1 MWEAIR
7 ANKIRSR
14 VLISAM
20 AGTLIALGA
29 VFGAV
34 YQAEAGAAVGAV
46 FALGI
51 WGLLVL
57 VAFTGGDKMLLMSA
71 GAKKIEKQDAP
82 RLWNIVE
89 EMTIASG
96 LGSMPDVYVID
107 EDAPNA
113 FAVGQD
119 PSRSA
124 VAVTRGLLRRL
135 NRDELQGVVA
145 HEMGHIRNLD
155 VRFMTLA
162 AVMLGSIVLLSDVFL
177 RSLWFGGGRRRGR
190 GGEGGQAQLI
200 LVVVSIL
207 LAILAPFL
215 ARLLYFACS
224 RQREF
229 LADASAARF
238 TRYPEGLA
246 SALEKISRPTGGKVG
261 RKGANRALAP
271 LYIVR
276 PEGFRSL
283 TGMFSTHPPLER
295 RVSILR
301 SMGGGAGYAAY
312 EKAWKQGGGE
322 GSLLDARTLSG
333 DQSLSAR
340 QGTPEPETKKEAQE
354 TVREV
359 LDVFDR
365 LAGFLILGCA
375 CGVRIKVPEGYAK
388 PTVPCTRCGRENPV
402 PQASEPEAATAAAT
416 GAATYRRKSGAWE
429 SFRCPCGRNVQISP
443 AFKGEF
449 KKCPAC
455 SRKIKILQPG

>member
-20 AGTLIALGA
+20 GGVLVGLGA
-29 VFGAV
+29 LFGAV
-34 YQAEAGAAVGAV
+34 YHAETGAAVGAV

-51 WGLLVL
+51 WVFLVL
-57 VAFTGGDKMLLMSA
+57 VAFAGGDKILLMSA

-82 RLWNIVE
+82 QLWNVVE

-96 LGSMPDVYVID
+96 LGRMPDVYVID

-119 PSRSA
+119 PSRAA

-145 HEMGHIRNLD
+145 HEIGHIRNLD

-162 AVMLGSIVLLSDVFL
+162 SVMLGSIVLLSDVFL

-207 LAILAPFL
+207 LAILAPLL

-224 RQREF
+224 RQREY

-246 SALEKISRPTGGKVG
+246 SALQKISRPTGGKVG

-271 LYIVR
+271 MYIVR

-295 RVSILR
+295 RIGILR
-301 SMGGGAGYAAY
+301 SMGGGAGYADY
-312 EKAWKQGGGE
+312 EQAWRRNGGDGA
-322 GSLLDARTLSG
+322 LLDARTLSG
-333 DQSLSAR
+333 DQSVAAR
-340 QGTPEPETKKEAQE
+340 QPTPPPASKKEADE

-375 CGVRIKVPEGYAK
+375 CGVRIKVPEGYGKA
-388 PTVPCTRCGRENPV
+388 TVPCTRCGRENPV
-402 PQASEPEAATAAAT
+402 PQAAAPEQRSGT
-416 GAATYRRKSGAWE
+416 ATYQRTSKGWE
-429 SFRCPCGRNVQISP
+429 SLRCPCGRNVQISP
-443 AFKGEF
+443 AFQGEF
-449 KKCPAC
+449 KKCPTC
-455 SRKIKILQPG
+455 GRKIKIMQPA

>member
-20 AGTLIALGA
+20 GGILVGLGA
-29 VFGAV
+29 LFGAV
-34 YQAEAGAAVGAV
+34 YQAEAGAAAGAV
-46 FALGI
+46 FALLI
-51 WGLLVL
+51 WGILVL
-57 VAFTGGDKMLLMSA
+57 VAFVGGDKVLLMSA

-82 RLWNIVE
+82 RLWNVVE

-96 LGSMPDVYVID
+96 LGRMPDVYVID

-119 PSRSA
+119 RSRAA

-135 NRDELQGVVA
+135 NRDELQGVIA
-145 HEMGHIRNLD
+145 HEIGHVCNLD
-155 VRFMTLA
+155 IRFMTLA
-162 AVMLGSIVLLSDVFL
+162 SVMLGSIVLLSDVFL

-190 GGEGGQAQLI
+190 GGGGGQAQLI
-200 LVVVSIL
+200 LVVVSIA
-207 LAILAPFL
+207 LAILAPLL

-224 RQREF
+224 RQREY

-246 SALEKISRPTGGKVG
+246 SALEKISRPTGGKAG

-271 LYIVR
+271 LFIVR

-295 RVSILR
+295 RIGILR
-301 SMGGGAGYAAY
+301 SMGGGAGYADY
-312 EKAWKQGGGE
+312 EKAWRSADGDGP
-322 GSLLDARTLSG
+322 LLDARTLAG
-333 DQSLSAR
+333 EEAVAAR
-340 QGTPEPETKKEAQE
+340 QATAEPGSKKETAD

-365 LAGFLILGCA
+365 LAGFLILACP
-375 CGVRIKVPEGYAK
+375 CGVRIKVPEQYGKA
-388 PTVPCTRCGRENPV
+388 TVPCTRCGRENPV
-402 PQASEPEAATAAAT
+402 PQASSPEERQEP
-416 GAATYRRKSGAWE
+416 ATYRRTSAGWE
-429 SFRCPCGRNVQISP
+429 SFRCPCGRNLQLSP
-443 AFKGEF
+443 AFSGVA
-449 KKCPAC
+449 KKCTAC
-455 SRKIKILQPG
+455 NRKIRILPRG

>member
-20 AGTLIALGA
+20 GGILVGLGA
-29 VFGAV
+29 LFGAV
-34 YQAEAGAAVGAV
+34 YQGEAGAAGGAV
-46 FALGI
+46 FALLI
-51 WGLLVL
+51 WGILVL
-57 VAFTGGDKMLLMSA
+57 VAFAGGDKVLLMSA

-82 RLWNIVE
+82 RLWNVVE

-96 LGSMPDVYVID
+96 LGRMPDVYVID

-113 FAVGQD
+113 FAVGQNR
-119 PSRSA
+119 SRAA

-135 NRDELQGVVA
+135 NRDELQGVIA
-145 HEMGHIRNLD
+145 HEIGHVCNLD
-155 VRFMTLA
+155 IRFMTMA

-190 GGEGGQAQLI
+190 GGGSGQAQLI
-200 LVVVSIL
+200 LVVASIA
-207 LAILAPFL
+207 LAILAPIL

-224 RQREF
+224 RQREY

-271 LYIVR
+271 MYIVR

-295 RVSILR
+295 RIGILR
-301 SMGGGAGYAAY
+301 SMSGGAGYADY
-312 EKAWKQGGGE
+312 EKAWRSADGG
-322 GSLLDARTLSG
+322 GSLLDARTLAG
-333 DQSLSAR
+333 EEAVAAR
-340 QGTPEPETKKEAQE
+340 QATPEPESKKDTAD

-365 LAGFLILGCA
+365 LAGFLILACP
-375 CGVRIKVPEGYAK
+375 CGVRIKVPEQYDKA
-388 PTVPCTRCGRENPV
+388 TVPCTRCGRDNQV
-402 PQASEPEAATAAAT
+402 PQASSPEESPEPP
-416 GAATYRRKSGAWE
+416 TYRRTSGEWE
-429 SFRCPCGRNVQISP
+429 SFRCPCGRNMQLSP
-443 AFKGEF
+443 AFTGAAI
-449 KKCPAC
+449 KCPAC
-455 SRKIKILQPG
+455 RRKIRILPRE

>member
-20 AGTLIALGA
+20 GGTLIGLGA
-29 VFGAV
+29 LFGAV
-34 YQAEAGAAVGAV
+34 YQAETGAAVGAV

-57 VAFTGGDKMLLMSA
+57 VALAGGDKVLLMSA

-82 RLWNIVE
+82 RLWNVVE

-96 LGSMPDVYVID
+96 LGRMPDVYVID

-119 PSRSA
+119 PSHAA

-145 HEMGHIRNLD
+145 HEIGHIRNLD
-155 VRFMTLA
+155 IRFMTLA

-190 GGEGGQAQLI
+190 GGQGGQAQMI

-207 LAILAPFL
+207 MAILAPLL

-271 LYIVR
+271 MYIVR

-283 TGMFSTHPPLER
+283 TGMFSTHPPMER
-295 RVSILR
+295 RIGILR
-301 SMGGGAGYAAY
+301 SMGGGAGYAEY
-312 EKAWKQGGGE
+312 EKAWRQTGGDGT
-322 GSLLDARTLSG
+322 LLDARTLQG
-333 DQSLSAR
+333 DEPVTAR
-340 QGTPEPETKKEAQE
+340 QATPEPETKKDAQE
-354 TVREV
+354 SVREV

-365 LAGFLILGCA
+365 LAGFLIVGCA
-375 CGVRIKVPEGYAK
+375 CGVRIKVPEGYGK
-388 PTVPCTRCGRENPV
+388 PTVPCTRCGRENPL
-402 PQASEPEAATAAAT
+402 PRAAEPEARS
-416 GAATYRRKSGAWE
+416 GPATYRRTSAAWE

-443 AFKGEF
+443 AFRGEF
-449 KKCPAC
+449 KKCTAC
-455 SRKIKILQPG
+455 NRKIRILPAK